1 MLTIQC
7 FLLLLKIKFI
17 TSLLFLT
24 IVESEF
30 EVTRLLSKR
39 EKIAMILANIIWSVL
54 AVLIVNITLL

>member
-1 MLTIQC
+1 M
-7 FLLLLKIKFI
+7 LLLKIKFI

-54 AVLIVNITLL
+54 AVLIVNITVL